1 MDIAGFEITGPV
13 LLLGVITGI
22 TYGLL
27 AVGLVLV
34 FRSNRLINFAHG
46 EIGAF
51 GAAVLGVVV
60 VKWKVP
66 YWIAL
71 VGALLVAAAIGATV
85 EATVVRPLR
94 NAPNL
99 MTIVATLGVAQFLLA
114 FSFLVNAQ
122 VGASRLFPQPPGFPE
137 FDVGP
142 LRVTKAYS
150 GMLIMSPILV
160 AGLTLFLRR
169 SRYGIAIRGSAD
181 NPDAARMSGVS
192 AGRMSG
198 LSWAI
203 AGAVSAFTAILIFPT
218 RGFVTVESL
227 GPSLLLRALVAA
239 VIARMQSL
247 PIALGA
253 GIGVG
258 VLEQELLWNF
268 SGGGI
273 VEATLFVV
281 ILGALLLQ
289 PRHGSRADEKGSW
302 ASVQAWPPVADAL
315 RRVWA
320 IRNLGWLGAGIGIVI
335 ALVLGLLVTNADA
348 INLVVVIAFSLVGL
362 SFGVVTG
369 LGGQLSLGQFAV
381 AAIGATVSSAIVA
394 NTGNFFLGFAV
405 GGVAAAGASVL
416 IGLPALRIRGLMLAV
431 TTLSFALAAQSWLLS
446 QDWMLGE
453 GEDPGRPIFGSMT
466 LDTGREYYFFS
477 LIFIVIGFFIAR
489 NVWRSGFG
497 RRLRAIRD
505 NEDNARA
512 FTVHATVVKLQA
524 FAVAGFLAGL
534 GGAVYGHALSR
545 LSNTAF
551 PVGSSIDIVAMGVI
565 GGVALMAGPLIG
577 ALYIIALPVFVSLDS
592 LLLAAQKFGWL
603 LLILYVPGGL
613 AALIRPMHSRLIALL
628 GRGVAVEGTEA
639 AEEAEAAAE
648 IDAGAIGARSL
659 LAPRA
664 ASDGA
669 VSRSGGTILSVAELT
684 KRYGGVVAVDDVT
697 FDVKDGETLGIIGP
711 NGAGKTTLFEL
722 IGGFTKVDSGHVT
735 FAGRD
740 VSRWG
745 PERRGSLGLI
755 RSFQDASLFPTMTV
769 LETVKLALEREIPTR
784 VSLSLIGFDRS
795 EKRRDARAREI
806 VSLMG
811 LDAWKHKPCG
821 ELSTGTRRIT
831 EIACMLALSP
841 SLLLLDEPSSGVAQR
856 ETEVLGELL
865 ERVKAYLGTT
875 LIVIEHDMPLIM
887 GLSDRI
893 IAMESGTVIADGT
906 PAQVRSNVR
915 VIESY
920 LGGDMTTIERSGVR
934 TQAAKPKAAKKK
946 PTRKKVPTT

>member
-1 MDIAGFEITGPV
+1 MIDVAGFEITGPV

-51 GAAVLGVVV
+51 GAAVLGVIV
-60 VKWKVP
+60 VKWHVP

-71 VGALLVAAAIGATV
+71 AGALLVAAAIGATV
-85 EATVVRPLR
+85 EATVVRRLR

-142 LRVTKAYS
+142 LRVTRAYS
-150 GMLIMSPILV
+150 GMLILSPILV
-160 AGLTLFLRR
+160 AGLTIFLRR

-239 VIARMQSL
+239 VIARMQNL

-273 VEATLFVV
+273 VEATLFAI
-281 ILGALLLQ
+281 ILLALLVQ

-302 ASVQAWPPVADAL
+302 ASVQAWAPVPDAL

-320 IRNLGWLGAGIGIVI
+320 IRNLGWTGAGIGLAI
-335 ALVLGLLVTNADA
+335 AVLLGFVVTNADA
-348 INLVVVIAFSLVGL
+348 INLVVVVAFSLVGL

-369 LGGQLSLGQFAV
+369 LGGQLSLGQFAI

-394 NTGNFFLGFAV
+394 NTGNFFIGFAV
-405 GGVAAAGASVL
+405 GGLAAAGASVL

-453 GEDPGRPIFGSMT
+453 GEDPGRPIFGST
-466 LDTGREYYFFS
+466 ALDTGREYYFFS
-477 LIFIVIGFFIAR
+477 LIFIVVGFFIAR

-512 FTVHATVVKLQA
+512 FTVNAMVVKLQA

-534 GGAVYGHALSR
+534 GGSVYGHALSR

-577 ALYIIALPVFVSLDS
+577 ALYIIALPVFITLDS

-613 AALIRPMHSRLIALL
+613 AALIRPMHQRLIAFL
-628 GRGVAVEGTEA
+628 GRGVSVEEEPAPVA
-639 AEEAEAAAE
+639 AEDAAAV
-648 IDAGAIGARSL
+648 GAKSL
-659 LAPRA
+659 VA
-664 ASDGA
+664 ASSRPPARGA
-669 VSRSGGTILSVAELT
+669 SAETLLTVGELT
-684 KRYGGVVAVDDVT
+684 KRYGGVVAVNDVS
-697 FDVKDGETLGIIGP
+697 FDVPDGQTLGIIGP

-722 IGGFTKVDSGHVT
+722 IGGFTKPDEGHVQ

-745 PERRGSLGLI
+745 PERRGALGLI

-769 LETVKLALEREIPTR
+769 LEAVKLALEREIPTR
-784 VSLSLIGFDRS
+784 VSLAVVGLDRT

-811 LDAWKHKPCG
+811 LDGYRHKPCG

-865 ERVKAYLGTT
+865 ERLKTYLGTT

-893 IAMESGTVIADGT
+893 IAMESGAVIADGT
-906 PAQVRSNVR
+906 PAKVRSDPR

-920 LGGDMTTIERSGVR
+920 LGGDMRAIERSGVATSAR
-934 TQAAKPKAAKKK
+934 GPRAKAKTKAKKRKVAAK
-946 PTRKKVPTT
+946 

>member
-1 MDIAGFEITGPV
+1 MISIAGFELTGPV
-13 LLLGVITGI
+13 LLLGAITGI

-46 EIGAF
+46 EIGAL
-51 GAAVLGVVV
+51 GAAVLGVAVV
-60 VKWKVP
+60 RWHVP
-66 YWIAL
+66 YWVAL
-71 VGALLVAAAIGATV
+71 PGALTLAAAVGATAEVA
-85 EATVVRPLR
+85 VVRRLR
-94 NAPNL
+94 NVPNL
-99 MTIVATLGVAQFLLA
+99 MSIVATLGVAQFLLV
-114 FSFLVNAQ
+114 FSFVVNAQ
-122 VGASRLFPQPPGFPE
+122 AGAARLFPQPPGFPE
-137 FDVGP
+137 FDVGA
-142 LRVTKAYS
+142 LRVTRAYF
-150 GMLIMSPILV
+150 GMLVLTPILV
-160 AGLTLFLRR
+160 LGLTLFLRR

-181 NPDAARMSGVS
+181 NPDAARMAGVAAS
-192 AGRMSG
+192 RMST

-239 VIARMQSL
+239 VIARMRSL
-247 PIALGA
+247 PIALAA

-258 VLEQELLWNF
+258 ILEQELLWNF

-281 ILGALLLQ
+281 ILLALLIQ
-289 PRHGSRADEKGSW
+289 PRHGSREEEKGSW
-302 ASVQAWPPVADAL
+302 ASVQPWPPLPDAL
-315 RRVWA
+315 RRIWTV
-320 IRNLGWLGAGIGIVI
+320 RNLGWIVAAIGVVVSLLIG
-335 ALVLGLLVTNADA
+335 VLATNAAA
-348 INLVVVIAFSLVGL
+348 ITLVVIAAFGMVGL

-381 AAIGATVSSAIVA
+381 AAIGATVSSAVVA
-394 NTGNFFLGFAV
+394 QTGNFFLGFGV
-405 GGVAAAGASVL
+405 GGLGAAAVSAL

-446 QDWMLGE
+446 QSWMLGE
-453 GEDPGRPIFGSMT
+453 GEDPGRPIFGSSA

-477 LIFIVIGFFIAR
+477 LIFVVVALWLAR

-497 RRLRAIRD
+497 RRLRALRD

-512 FTVHATVVKLQA
+512 FTVRTTDVKLQA

-551 PVGSSIDIVAMGVI
+551 PVGSSIDIVAMGVL
-565 GGVALMAGPLIG
+565 GGVGLMAGPIIG
-577 ALYIIALPVFVSLDS
+577 ALYIIGVPEFVPLDS
-592 LLLAAQKFGWL
+592 AGLAAQKLGWL
-603 LLILYVPGGL
+603 LLILYVPGGI
-613 AALIRPMHSRLIALL
+613 AALVRPIRDRI
-628 GRGVAVEGTEA
+628 
-639 AEEAEAAAE
+639 
-648 IDAGAIGARSL
+648 IGL
-659 LAPRA
+659 LARGHDIEVEEEPPEGAEPVQLGATTLLEPRKQSA
-664 ASDGA
+664 AKKTT
-669 VSRSGGTILSVAELT
+669 GTILSVDKLS
-684 KRYGGVVAVDDVT
+684 KHYGGVVAVNDVS
-697 FDVKDGETLGIIGP
+697 FDVDDGSTLGIIGP

-722 IGGFTKVDSGHVT
+722 IGGFTKPDTGSVT

-745 PERRGSLGLI
+745 PERRGKLGLI

-769 LETVKLALEREIPTR
+769 LETVKLALERAIPTR
-784 VSLSLIGFDRS
+784 TVLSLVALDTS
-795 EKRRDARAREI
+795 EKRRDERAREI
-806 VSLMG
+806 VTLMG
-811 LDAWKHKPCG
+811 LDGYRHKPCG

-831 EIACMLALSP
+831 EIACMLALEP
-841 SLLLLDEPSSGVAQR
+841 SVLLLDEPSSGVAQR
-856 ETEVLGELL
+856 ETEALGELL

-893 IAMESGTVIADGT
+893 IAMESGRVIADDT
-906 PAQVRSNVR
+906 PAKVRSDSR

-920 LGGDMTTIERSGVR
+920 LGGDVTAIERSGIV
-934 TQAAKPKAAKKK
+934 TTKKK
-946 PTRKKVPTT
+946 PSSRKAKATTP